1 MIYGYWGNA
10 LKVDLSTQNIETTR
24 INDEDIRKYVGGV
37 GFGAK
42 ILYEEVPPGVQW
54 NDPENR
60 IIIATGPLNGTSFT
74 GSGTFSLVTKAP
86 MTNLAVDTQANGFL
100 GAFLKL
106 SGFDCVVI
114 HGQAEKWKYLFIE
127 EGRAEL
133 KDASHLVGKDT
144 FEAEISIKKEIKREY
159 GYPEEGLSVYSIGP
173 AGERL
178 VRFAVLVGDQGHVC
192 SKGGNGAVF
201 GSKKLK
207 AIAVARGHLRVPVKD
222 DQRAAEAFKKHWEAL
237 QSDPAAMQTKEWGT
251 GGWVRGYAKSGLL
264 PVKNYQTSVFPMELA
279 EKLTSQYMREH
290 FEHKVKTCW
299 ACAIAHNRYIKITE
313 GPYKGVE
320 WEEPEYEVIAAFGP
334 QIWQADPGAVA
345 MLGELVDKLGLDAN
359 ESGWLLGFIMECY
372 EKGILKREFLD
383 GIEANWGDVEA
394 SKKLLIKTAMREGVG
409 DILAEGVKRT
419 AERIGGEAL
428 NIGIYTL
435 KGTTP
440 RGHDHRN
447 RWPELLDN
455 CTTNTSTIEAQAGIP
470 ITRLLGVGDLNAFDP
485 EEVAKTNAKYNGWHI
500 FENSLVVCR
509 FCVRAQYKTL
519 LDSVNAVTGWS
530 LSLDDALTIGKR
542 TVNLLRAFNIRHGLD
557 PNSERPSPRY
567 GSTPKDGPAAGIGIM
582 EHFEKMLSIYRK
594 EMGWDEETGKP
605 LPETLRR
612 YGLDFLIGDLWR

>member
-1 MIYGYWGNA
+1 MTYGYWGNA
-10 LKVDLSTQNIETTR
+10 LRVDLTAQQTNTTK
-24 INDEDIRKYVGGV
+24 INEDDLRKYVGGV
-37 GFGAK
+37 GLGAK

-54 NDPENR
+54 DDPENR
-60 IIIATGPLNGTSFT
+60 IIIATGPLNGTAFM
-74 GSGTFSLVTKAP
+74 GSGTFSLVTKGP

-106 SGFDCVVI
+106 SGCDCIII
-114 HGQAEKWKYLFIE
+114 HGQAEEWKYLFVKDGE
-127 EGRAEL
+127 AEL
-133 KDASHLVGKDT
+133 KDAKHLVGRDT
-144 FEAEISIKKEIKREY
+144 FETERLIKKEIKEEY
-159 GYPEEGLSVYSIGP
+159 GHLEENLSVYGIGI
-173 AGERL
+173 AGEKR
-178 VRFAVLVGDQGHVC
+178 VRFAVLVGDQGHIC

-207 AIAVARGHLRVPVKD
+207 AIAVARGQLKVPVKD
-222 DQRAAEAFKKHWEAL
+222 EQATTEAIRKHWEAL
-237 QSDPAAMQTKEWGT
+237 QKDPAAMQTKEWGT
-251 GGWVRGYAKSGLL
+251 GGWVRAYAKSGLL
-264 PVKNYQTSVFPMELA
+264 PVKNYTMSVFPAELA
-279 EKLTSQYMREH
+279 EKLTSQYMRER
-290 FEHKVKTCW
+290 FEHRVKTCW
-299 ACAIAHNRYIKITE
+299 TCAIAHNRYTKVTE

-334 QIWQADPGAVA
+334 QIWQTDAGAIV

-372 EKGILKREFLD
+372 EKGLLRKEDLD

-394 SKKLLIKTAMREGVG
+394 AKKLLIKTAMREGAG
-409 DILAEGVKRT
+409 DMLAEGVKRV
-419 AERIGGEAL
+419 AGRIGGEAL
-428 NIGIYTL
+428 KIGVYTL

-470 ITRLLGVGDLNAFDP
+470 ITKLLGVGDLNMFNP

-509 FCVRAQYKTL
+509 FCVRAQYRTL
-519 LDSVNAVTGWS
+519 LDAINAITGWS
-530 LSLDDALTIGKR
+530 LTLDDAIAIGKR
-542 TVNLLRAFNIRHGLD
+542 TVNLLRAFNIRHGID
-557 PNSERPSPRY
+557 PKSERPSPRY
-567 GSTPKDGPAAGIGIM
+567 GSTPKDGPAAGVGIM
-582 EHFEKMLSIYRK
+582 EHFERMLSIYRK

-605 LPETLRR
+605 LPETLNR
-612 YGLDFLIGDLWR
+612 YGLGFLTKDLWG